1 MSNIL
6 NKLTEEY
13 INKYNIDSLDI
24 TSNPRELVVLLLAEI
39 KCVKLS
45 DIKLDMVEIT
55 DKDIQILD
63 QMIEKIAVD
72 KIPPQYLTHK
82 AYIYNEEYYI
92 EDGVLIPRQDTETLI
107 EESIQCIKE
116 NCYLSLLDVC
126 TGTGCVGISVMKN
139 SNIKSATLIDISDVA
154 IKVATKNI
162 EINNVKDKCEVIKSD
177 MFESLYKTTNKY
189 DIITSNPPY
198 LTDDEM
204 NDISDF
210 VKNEPEL
217 ALRGGKDGLEPYR
230 VIYNEAKNFLND
242 GGSILVEI
250 GYLQGEDVV
259 NIIKEHKEY
268 TDIKIIKDIN
278 SKDRVVK
285 CRFQKK

>member
-1 MSNIL
+1 MNNIL
-6 NKLTEEY
+6 NELTEKY

-39 KCVKLS
+39 KSVKMA
-45 DIKLDMVEIT
+45 DIKLGMTKIT
-55 DKDIQILD
+55 DEDVLVLD
-63 QMIEKIAVD
+63 QMIKKIAVD

-82 AYIYNEEYYI
+82 AYIYNEEYYV
-92 EDGVLIPRQDTETLI
+92 EQGVLIPRQDTETLI
-107 EESIQCIKE
+107 EESINCIKE
-116 NCYLSLLDVC
+116 NGYLSLLDVC
-126 TGTGCVGISVMKN
+126 TGTGCVGISITKN
-139 SNIKSATLIDISDVA
+139 SKIEKATLIDISDVA
-154 IKVATKNI
+154 INVANKNI
-162 EINNVKDKCEVIKSD
+162 DLNNVIDKVEVIKSD
-177 MFESLYKTTNKY
+177 MFDVLYKTTNKY

-217 ALRGGKDGLEPYR
+217 ALRGGIDGLKPYR
-230 VIYNEAKNFLND
+230 IIFNEAKNFLND

-250 GYLQGEDVV
+250 GHLQGVDVV
-259 NIIKEHKEY
+259 NIIKEHEEY
-268 TDIKIIKDIN
+268 TDIEVIKDIN

>member
-1 MSNIL
+1 MNNIL
-6 NKLTEEY
+6 NKLIEEY

-45 DIKLDMVEIT
+45 DIKLNTVEIT
-55 DKDIQILD
+55 DKDIQVLD

-92 EDGVLIPRQDTETLI
+92 EQGVLIPRQDTETLI
-107 EESIQCIKE
+107 EESINCIKE
-116 NCYLSLLDVC
+116 NGYLSLLDVC
-126 TGTGCVGISVMKN
+126 TGSGCVGISIMKN
-139 SNIKSATLIDISDVA
+139 SNIEKCTLIDISDVA
-154 IKVATKNI
+154 IKVVSKNI
-162 EINNVKDKCEVIKSD
+162 EINDVKDKCEVIKSD

-204 NDISDF
+204 NEISDF

-250 GYLQGEDVV
+250 GYREGEDVV

-268 TDIKIIKDIN
+268 TDIKVIKDIN

>member
-24 TSNPRELVVLLLAEI
+24 TSTPRELVVLLLAEI

-45 DIKLDMVEIT
+45 DIKLNMVEIT
-55 DKDIQILD
+55 DEDIQVLD
-63 QMIEKIAVD
+63 RMMEKIAVD
-72 KIPPQYLTHK
+72 KMPPQYLTHK

-107 EESIQCIKE
+107 EESINCIKE
-116 NCYLSLLDVC
+116 NGYLSLLDLC
-126 TGTGCVGISVMKN
+126 TGTGCVAISVMKN
-139 SNIKSATLIDISDVA
+139 SNIESATLIDISDVA
-154 IKVATKNI
+154 IRVATKNI
-162 EINNVKDKCEVIKSD
+162 DINDVKDKCEVIKSD

-204 NDISDF
+204 NEISDF
-210 VKNEPEL
+210 VKQEPEL

-250 GYLQGEDVV
+250 GHLQGEDVV

>member
-107 EESIQCIKE
+107 EESINCIKE
-116 NCYLSLLDVC
+116 NGYLSLLDIC

-177 MFESLYKTTNKY
+177 MFESLYKTSNKY

-204 NDISDF
+204 NEISDF

-250 GYLQGEDVV
+250 GYREGEDVV
-259 NIIKEHKEY
+259 NIIKKHKEY
-268 TDIKIIKDIN
+268 TDIKVIKDIN

>member
-6 NKLTEEY
+6 NELTDKY

-39 KCVKLS
+39 KSAKMS
-45 DIKLDMVEIT
+45 DIKLGMAKIT
-55 DKDIQILD
+55 DEDVLVLD

-82 AYIYNEEYYI
+82 AYIYNEEYYV
-92 EDGVLIPRQDTETLI
+92 EQGVLIPRQDTETLI
-107 EESIQCIKE
+107 EESINCIKE
-116 NCYLSLLDVC
+116 NGYLSLLDVC
-126 TGTGCVGISVMKN
+126 TGTGCVGISITKN
-139 SNIKSATLIDISDVA
+139 SKIEKATLIDISDIA
-154 IKVATKNI
+154 IKVANKNI
-162 EINNVKDKCEVIKSD
+162 ELNNVKDKVEVIKSD
-177 MFESLYKTTNKY
+177 MFESMYKSTNKY

-217 ALRGGKDGLEPYR
+217 ALRGGTDGLKPYR
-230 VIYNEAKNFLND
+230 IIFNEAKNFLND

-250 GYLQGEDVV
+250 GHLQGVDVV
-259 NIIKEHKEY
+259 NIIKAHKEY
-268 TDIKIIKDIN
+268 TDIEVIKDIN

>member
-1 MSNIL
+1 MNNIL
-6 NKLTEEY
+6 NELTEKY

-24 TSNPRELVVLLLAEI
+24 TSNPRELVVLLLSEI
-39 KCVKLS
+39 KSVKMA
-45 DIKLDMVEIT
+45 DIKLNMVDIT
-55 DKDIQILD
+55 DADVQILD
-63 QMIEKIAVD
+63 QMIKKIAVD

-92 EDGVLIPRQDTETLI
+92 EPGVLIPRQDTETLI
-107 EESIQCIKE
+107 EESINCIKE
-116 NCYLSLLDVC
+116 NGYTTLLDVC
-126 TGTGCVGISVMKN
+126 TGTGCVGISIMKN
-139 SNIKSATLIDISDVA
+139 SNIENSTLIDISDIA
-154 IKVATKNI
+154 IKVANKNI
-162 EINNVKDKCEVIKSD
+162 ELNNVKDKCEIIKSD

-204 NDISDF
+204 T
-210 VKNEPEL
+210 VLKNEPEL

-230 VIYNEAKNFLND
+230 IIFNEAKNFLND

-250 GYLQGEDVV
+250 GYREGEDVV
-259 NIIKEHKEY
+259 NIIKEHEEY
-268 TDIKIIKDIN
+268 IDIQVIKDIN

>member
-1 MSNIL
+1 MNNIL
-6 NKLTEEY
+6 NKLTEKY
-13 INKYNIDSLDI
+13 INNYNIDSLDI

-45 DIKLDMVEIT
+45 DIKLGMIEIT

-92 EDGVLIPRQDTETLI
+92 EEGVLIPRQDTETLI
-107 EESIQCIKE
+107 EESINCIKE
-116 NCYLSLLDVC
+116 NAYLSLLDVC
-126 TGTGCVGISVMKN
+126 TGSGCVGISITKN
-139 SNIKSATLIDISDVA
+139 SEIEKCTLIDISDIAIRVA
-154 IKVATKNI
+154 SKNI
-162 EINNVKDKCEVIKSD
+162 ELNNVKDKCEVIKSD
-177 MFESLYKTTNKY
+177 MFDKLYKTTNKY

-204 NDISDF
+204 NEISDF

-250 GYLQGEDVV
+250 GYREGEDVV

-268 TDIKIIKDIN
+268 TDIKVIKDIN
-278 SKDRVVK
+278 SKDRVVI

>member
-39 KCVKLS
+39 KKCKLS
-45 DIKLDMVEIT
+45 DIKLGMVEIT

-107 EESIQCIKE
+107 EESINCIKE
-116 NCYLSLLDVC
+116 NGYLSLLDIC

-177 MFESLYKTTNKY
+177 MFESLYKTSNKY

-204 NDISDF
+204 NEISDF

-250 GYLQGEDVV
+250 GYREGEDVV
-259 NIIKEHKEY
+259 NIIKKHKEY
-268 TDIKIIKDIN
+268 TDIKVIKDIN

>member
-1 MSNIL
+1 MNNIL
-6 NKLTEEY
+6 NDLTKEY
-13 INKYNIDSLDI
+13 IQKYNIDSLDI

-39 KCVKLS
+39 KCCKMVDVKLGM
-45 DIKLDMVEIT
+45 IEIT
-55 DKDIQILD
+55 DLDKQILED
-63 QMIEKIAVD
+63 MMYKIAVD

-92 EDGVLIPRQDTETLI
+92 EQGVLIPRQDTETLI
-107 EESIQCIKE
+107 EESIKCIKE
-116 NCYLSLLDVC
+116 NGYISFLDVC
-126 TGTGCVGISVMKN
+126 TGTGCVGISVIKN
-139 SNIKSATLIDISDVA
+139 SNIQKATLIDISDIAIRVA
-154 IKVATKNI
+154 SKNI
-162 EINNVKDKCEVIKSD
+162 ELNGVKDRCEIIKSD
-177 MFESLYKTTNKY
+177 MFEELYKTTNKY

-204 NDISDF
+204 NEISDF
-210 VKNEPEL
+210 VSHEPEL

-230 VIYNEAKNFLND
+230 IIYNEAKNFLND
-242 GGSILVEI
+242 DGSILVEI

-259 NIIKEHKEY
+259 SIIKEHKEY
-268 TDIKIIKDIN
+268 TDIQVIQDIN

>member
-1 MSNIL
+1 MNNIL
-6 NKLTEEY
+6 NELTEKY

-24 TSNPRELVVLLLAEI
+24 TSNPRELVVLLLSEI
-39 KCVKLS
+39 KSVKMA
-45 DIKLDMVEIT
+45 DIKLNMVDIT
-55 DKDIQILD
+55 DADVQELD

-92 EDGVLIPRQDTETLI
+92 EPGVLIPRQDTETLI
-107 EESIQCIKE
+107 EESINCIKE
-116 NCYLSLLDVC
+116 NGYLSLLDVC
-126 TGTGCVGISVMKN
+126 TGTGCVGISIMKN
-139 SNIKSATLIDISDVA
+139 SNIENSTLIDISDIA
-154 IKVATKNI
+154 IKVANKNI
-162 EINNVKDKCEVIKSD
+162 ELNGVDGKCEIIKSD
-177 MFESLYKTTNKY
+177 MFSELYKTTNKY

-198 LTDDEM
+198 LTDEEM
-204 NDISDF
+204 EEISDF

-217 ALRGGKDGLEPYR
+217 ALRGGKDGLKPYR
-230 VIYNEAKNFLND
+230 VIFNEAKNFLND

-250 GYLQGEDVV
+250 GYREGEDVV
-259 NIIKEHKEY
+259 NIIKEHEEY
-268 TDIKIIKDIN
+268 TDIQVIKDIN